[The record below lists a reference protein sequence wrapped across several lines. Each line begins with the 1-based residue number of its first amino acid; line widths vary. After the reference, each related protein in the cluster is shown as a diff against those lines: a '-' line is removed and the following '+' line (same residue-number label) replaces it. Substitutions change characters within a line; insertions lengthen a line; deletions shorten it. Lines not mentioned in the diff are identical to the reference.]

1 MAITRPRPLPVPNAR
16 QGQVY
21 RFNLAERIAHW
32 NHAITFLILFFT
44 GLALVIRGV
53 ATVLDRDVLLIFG
66 QVHRGVAVLFTVV
79 TIPVLMFGA
88 RKASGEWVRSSFRFD
103 RDDRLFLLRFYRDFF
118 GLPVQ
123 LPPQGRFNAGEKI
136 NSIMQI
142 LGWPVMVITGWMLVF
157 KDRLPQGVAQFT
169 VATHSVTALVL
180 GCAVLGHIYL
190 ASIHPHSRPGI
201 SGMISGWVPS
211 WWAKGHYRKW
221 YDSLPDSR
229 GELPPQR

>member
-1 MAITRPRPLPVPNAR
+1 MAITKALPKEAPVSQQAR
-16 QGQVY
+16 TY

-32 NHAITFLILFFT
+32 NHALSFIILFIT
-44 GLALVIRGV
+44 GIALVVRGI
-53 ATVLDRDVLLIFG
+53 ATVMDREVLISFG
-66 QVHRGVAVLFTVV
+66 HVHRAAAVLFTAV
-79 TIPVLMFGA
+79 TIPVLLLGA
-88 RKASGEWVRSSFRFD
+88 RKAAGDWVRSSFRFD
-103 RDDRLFLLRFYRDFF
+103 KDDRTFLLRFYRDFF

-157 KDRLPQGVAQFT
+157 KDRLPAGLGQ
-169 VATHSVTALVL
+169 ATIAVHSVTALVL

-190 ASIHPHSRPGI
+190 AAIHPHSRPGL

-211 WWAKGHYRKW
+211 WWAKSHYRKW
-221 YDSLPDSR
+221 FDSLPK
-229 GELPPQR
+229 

>member
-1 MAITRPRPLPVPNAR
+1 MAITKATQQKSPATRE
-16 QGQVY
+16 GQTY

-32 NHAITFLILFFT
+32 NHALTFIVLFITGF
-44 GLALVIRGV
+44 ALVVRGLS
-53 ATVLDRDVLLIFG
+53 TVLDRDLLLAFARA
-66 QVHRGVAVLFTVV
+66 HRVMAVLFTAV
-79 TIPVLMFGA
+79 TIPVLIIGA
-88 RKASGEWVRSSFRFD
+88 RKASGEWVRTSFRFD
-103 RDDRLFLLRFYRDFF
+103 KDDRTFLLRFYRDFF

-142 LGWPVMVITGWMLVF
+142 LGWPIMVITGWMLVF
-157 KDRLPQGVAQFT
+157 KDQLPRALAQIT

-211 WWAKGHYRKW
+211 WWARGHYRKW
-221 YDSLPDSR
+221 YDSLPK
-229 GELPPQR
+229 